1 MYMEHCRASLLQ
13 FHHKPTSKAYPN
25 ANSCRFV
32 SKNEI
37 KQTSKVM
44 KMGLAVALAWQL
56 GCGTTIASQ
65 LEKDPVQPFTIYGSI
80 SKKYCIEQLVDG
92 KVIGR
97 KKGLTANVCRET
109 LELQRLPIDVKVF
122 LTCFGH
128 WIFHLFRKVNIIGD
142 PSCEKGEGQTK
153 EDSCIVPCKKAC
165 NVAIS
170 RHLAGVKKETGYIL
184 DETDMS
190 KVVDSCSTR
199 CFNECLKSGKS
210 ISFVYIYRPPR

>member
-1 MYMEHCRASLLQ
+1 MAAFR
-13 FHHKPTSKAYPN
+13 
-25 ANSCRFV
+25 
-32 SKNEI
+32 
-37 KQTSKVM
+37 
-44 KMGLAVALAWQL
+44 
-56 GCGTTIASQ
+56 
-65 LEKDPVQPFTIYGSI
+65 

-97 KKGLTANVCRET
+97 KKGLTANVWET

>member
-109 LELQRLPIDVKVF
+109 LELQRLPIDVKV
-122 LTCFGH
+122 
-128 WIFHLFRKVNIIGD
+128 NIIGD